1 MNENIVIPVYIIN
14 LEERTDRLQHVL
26 NEFKDK
32 NEFII
37 EIVQSRKNKKGNVDL
52 WNNIRKCIKLAIER
66 DEDFIIICENDHV
79 FTNYYNK
86 DILINEIYESY
97 KQGIEILL
105 CGISGVIGSVVP
117 ISNRKFWISH
127 FWGLQFTVIYSSLFL
142 KILNYDFKET
152 DTADDLLSVMTSN
165 KAVLFPFFS
174 IQKYFGYSDV
184 SLRNDIEKN
193 NVDNLFNTAANKMKV
208 YKEIYEKYIDGK

>member
-1 MNENIVIPVYIIN
+1 MKILLLFVKM
-14 LEERTDRLQHVL
+14 TT
-26 NEFKDK
+26 F
-32 NEFII
+32 
-37 EIVQSRKNKKGNVDL
+37 
-52 WNNIRKCIKLAIER
+52 
-66 DEDFIIICENDHV
+66 

-165 KAVLFPFFS
+165 KAVLFPFFFYTK
-174 IQKYFGYSDV
+174 IFW
-184 SLRNDIEKN
+184 LFRCFFEK
-193 NVDNLFNTAANKMKV
+193 
-208 YKEIYEKYIDGK
+208 

>member
-1 MNENIVIPVYIIN
+1 MKILLLFVKM
-14 LEERTDRLQHVL
+14 TT
-26 NEFKDK
+26 F
-32 NEFII
+32 
-37 EIVQSRKNKKGNVDL
+37 
-52 WNNIRKCIKLAIER
+52 
-66 DEDFIIICENDHV
+66 

-184 SLRNDIEKN
+184 SLRNDIEK
-193 NVDNLFNTAANKMKV
+193 K
-208 YKEIYEKYIDGK
+208 